1 MIFDYGYV
9 TRKIT
14 YFENSFIIGKTVQN
28 RNIYCIPIG
37 KGNTFAVFAA
47 AFHGLEYLT
56 SPALLAF
63 AEEFKKHTE
72 YHEKIKLFIIP
83 MVNPD
88 GVEIAIHGIDP
99 TNQYHQ
105 DIIKYTG
112 IIDFTSKWQA
122 NAMGVDI
129 NHNFNADWE
138 SIYNKPSHSKYGG
151 KYPESEPETRT
162 IVKFLRKAKP
172 ELFIAFHSQ
181 GKEIYYDFNG
191 MENKRSKTTAEKI
204 ADCCGYTAALPTGT
218 ASFGGAKDWFIKEF
232 HKQAFTVEL
241 GTGKNPL
248 PDTQLPFMK
257 EDTIKICFTAIDEI
271 LKDKR
276 DGRTRLL

>member
-1 MIFDYGYV
+1 MNFDYGYI
-9 TRKIT
+9 TRKVT
-14 YFENSFIIGKTVQN
+14 HFENSFIIGRTIQN

-37 KGNTFAVFAA
+37 KGKIFAVFAA

-56 SPALLAF
+56 APALLSF
-63 AEEFKKHTE
+63 ADE
-72 YHEKIKLFIIP
+72 YRSMTQYHDKIKLFIIP

-88 GVEIAIHGIDP
+88 GVDIAIHGIDP
-99 TNQYHQ
+99 ANIYHQ
-105 DIIKYTG
+105 NLIKNTG

-138 SIYNKPSHSKYGG
+138 SIYNKPSPSKYGG
-151 KYPESEPETRT
+151 SYPESEPETRAL
-162 IVKFLRKAKP
+162 VKFLKKASPK
-172 ELFIAFHSQ
+172 LFIAFHSQ

-191 MENKRSKTTAEKI
+191 LENKRSKATAEKI
-204 ADCCGYTAALPTGT
+204 AECCGYKVAVPTGT

-241 GTGKNPL
+241 GIGKNPL
-248 PDTQLPFMK
+248 SDTQLPFMK
-257 EDTIKICFTAIDEI
+257 EDTKKICIAAIDEI
-271 LKDKR
+271 LNNHNHQ
-276 DGRTRLL
+276 